1 MENSVEQAKLNKRGD
16 SRGMHPNSR
25 ANLMPPRWT
34 KGNSGNPE
42 GLSLKRRI
50 SDILRELVTDQMDLK
65 TARKIDLLART
76 IVQDA
81 IKGSK
86 EDRKEIW
93 DRLEGKLGLTV
104 GGGDQPIKH
113 IIEVVDAET
122 KKITEE
128 ILRGE
133 GGS

>member
-1 MENSVEQAKLNKRGD
+1 MANQTEQSQKY
-16 SRGMHPNSR
+16 SRGRHPNSLKNLERGR
-25 ANLMPPRWT
+25 ANQKSWKP
-34 KGNSGNPE
+34 GQSGNPE

-122 KKITEE
+122 KKALTDFLKE
-128 ILRGE
+128 
-133 GGS
+133 